1 MIRDPMQMF
10 RDFVRQESAAGLILM
25 VVAGA
30 GLLVA
35 NSPLAPHYFAIQKVS
50 IGGLTL
56 RYWIN
61 DALMAAFFLLVGL
74 EIKREML
81 EGALASWRE
90 RALPGVAAVGGMV
103 VPAVI
108 YVLLSQG
115 DPQVRRGWAV
125 PMATDIAFALGVLAL
140 LGSRVPIALKV
151 LLTAIA
157 IVDDLG
163 AVLVIALF
171 YSDELRLPALAAA
184 AAVLVLLAMMNRKGV
199 RLLLSYLIGGVLLW
213 FFILQSGVHATL
225 AGVALALTIPLR
237 GHGNPEESDAPL
249 HRLEHSLHPWV
260 VFLVLPVFGFA
271 NAGVSW
277 SGVSLADLAGPVPLG
292 VAAGLLLGKP
302 LGIFGFS
309 RLAARWGWLQWP
321 PDVSWRQMLGL
332 AWVCGIGF
340 TMSLF
345 IGALAF
351 ADTPLL
357 AEQAKM
363 GVLLGSALSG
373 VAGAGL
379 LLVSSRHVRGR
390 P

>member
-1 MIRDPMQMF
+1 MIGNPMQMF
-10 RDFVRQESAAGLILM
+10 REFVRQESAAGILLM
-25 VVAGA
+25 VVAAA

-35 NSPLAPHYFAIQKVS
+35 NSPLASYYFAIQNAS

-61 DALMAAFFLLVGL
+61 DALMAVFFLLVGL

-81 EGALASWRE
+81 EGALATWRE
-90 RALPGVAAVGGMV
+90 RALPGIAAVGGMV

-115 DPQVRRGWAV
+115 DPQVLRGWAV

-140 LGSRVPIALKV
+140 LGSRVPLALKV

-157 IVDDLG
+157 IIDDLG
-163 AVLVIALF
+163 AILVIALF

-184 AAVLVLLAMMNRKGV
+184 AVVFVLLVMMNRKGV
-199 RLLLSYLIGGVLLW
+199 RQLLPYLIGGVLLW

-237 GHGNPEESDAPL
+237 GDGNPEESGAPL

-277 SGVSLADLAGPVPLG
+277 SGVSLAELAGPVPLG
-292 VAAGLLLGKP
+292 IAAGLLLGKP
-302 LGIFGFS
+302 LGVFGFS
-309 RLAARWGWLQWP
+309 LLAAHLGWVRWS

-332 AWVCGIGF
+332 SLICGIGF

-345 IGALAF
+345 IGALSF
-351 ADTPLL
+351 AEAPLL

-363 GVLLGSALSG
+363 GVLLGSAFAG

-379 LLVSSRHVRGR
+379 LLVSSQHGRGR

>member
-1 MIRDPMQMF
+1 MIRDRMQMF

-25 VVAGA
+25 VVAAA

-35 NSPLAPHYFAIQKVS
+35 NSPLTPHYFAIQKVS

-56 RYWIN
+56 RYWII
-61 DALMAAFFLLVGL
+61 DGLMAAFFLLVGL

-115 DPQVRRGWAV
+115 DPQVLRGWAV

-140 LGSRVPIALKV
+140 LGSRVPLALKV

-199 RLLLSYLIGGVLLW
+199 RLLLPYLFGGVLLW

-237 GHGNPEESDAPL
+237 GDGNPEESGAPL

-260 VFLVLPVFGFA
+260 AFLVLPVFGFA

-277 SGVSLADLAGPVPLG
+277 SGVSLAELAGPVPLG

-309 RLAARWGWLQWP
+309 LLAARWGWLQWP
-321 PDVSWRQMLGL
+321 PEVSWRQMLGIS
-332 AWVCGIGF
+332 WICGIGF

-351 ADTPLL
+351 AETPLL

-379 LLVSSRHVRGR
+379 LLVSSHHVRGR